1 MNLNKFYVLVDTEQ
15 KIVIDKIQRLP
26 ENWKN
31 IAGLPGLTDEE
42 ICDLKWAGHHNLGW
56 INIHSEMIKEYESL
70 PENFELNKNTFKSLI
85 TDIRE
90 EKQAEYVNYH
100 GFALSTNFESR
111 YNLFLLLEKAKS
123 NAELMFNYR
132 GLFDYETFSSQQIIE
147 MHGIIEEHIQKWF
160 DWEKNV
166 YDQINSCCSLS
177 DFLKVN
183 YDF

>member
-1 MNLNKFYVLVDTEQ
+1 
-15 KIVIDKIQRLP
+15 
-26 ENWKN
+26 
-31 IAGLPGLTDEE
+31 
-42 ICDLKWAGHHNLGW
+42 
-56 INIHSEMIKEYESL
+56 MIKEYESL

-132 GLFDYETFSSQQIIE
+132 GLFDYETFSSNKLLRC
-147 MHGIIEEHIQKWF
+147 M
-160 DWEKNV
+160 V
-166 YDQINSCCSLS
+166 
-177 DFLKVN
+177 
-183 YDF
+183 